1 MSHEREVEED
11 PATVHLDAREMRI
24 PAILKLFLDRVS
36 WICLPAFFA
45 FGSQS
50 TQ

>member
-11 PATVHLDAREMRI
+11 PATVHLDAREMLI
-24 PAILKLFLDRVS
+24 PAILKLFLDKVS
-36 WICLPAFFA
+36 WICLSAFRA